1 MTRNEAK
8 EALNILLDQA
18 NELIPATIEKD
29 LAPMDIAPGV
39 PQWHD
44 YEHQLWKIGEDI
56 RQILNSHTPLR
67 RDKELLDRFLSI
79 ALNRNAKRGRQS
91 FIMLLWYKHCAE
103 YAGLLAAQLDDR
115 SVKGHIIEGL
125 NKMKAGQFTDLVAP
139 FTQDKTTWIR
149 NQAKKYM
156 QTYGQTPGE

>member
-1 MTRNEAK
+1 MTKNEAK
-8 EALNILLDQA
+8 EAVLILLDRA
-18 NELIPATIEKD
+18 EKLIPATSEKD
-29 LAPMDIAPGV
+29 LPPMDIAPGV

-44 YEHQLWKIGEDI
+44 YEHKIWQIGEEI
-56 RQILNSHTPLR
+56 RQILNTHKTLR
-67 RDKELLDRFLSI
+67 KDKELLARFLSV

-103 YAGLLAAQLDDR
+103 YAGLLAAQLEDR

-125 NKMKAGQFTDLVAP
+125 NKMKAGQFTSLVEP

-149 NQAKKYM
+149 NQAKKYIREF
-156 QTYGQTPGE
+156 GQTPEE